1 MTRLF
6 YIITGK
12 IIISGSRKA
21 RESKTRCDSTV
32 SQAGVV
38 FSEGVVKAASVSWI
52 LGVCVQSSSETER
65 KHQQHLNVSP
75 AVPVICH
82 RACYSFSSERI
93 ENGKLRELV
102 SEEDANSRG
111 AVLKLPG

>member
-1 MTRLF
+1 MTRVF

-52 LGVCVQSSSETER
+52 LGVCGQSSSETER
-65 KHQQHLNVSP
+65 
-75 AVPVICH
+75 
-82 RACYSFSSERI
+82 
-93 ENGKLRELV
+93 ENT
-102 SEEDANSRG
+102 SDIST
-111 AVLKLPG
+111 